1 VGLTTPICNCG
12 GASVA
17 TPRGQGLIVEHSE
30 TAFAKINLALHVRQR
45 RADGYHDIETLFA
58 FAQDGDILHA
68 RLADTLSLEIGG
80 PFGAGLQADESN
92 LVLKTALLLKA
103 HFGVTQGAAIRLNKQ
118 LPIASG
124 IGGGSADAAATARL
138 LNRLWGL
145 HATEQELADI
155 LAPLGA
161 DIPACIFSRPSF
173 GTGTGTALAFLED
186 SSVTARH
193 LLLVNPLQS
202 VSTAA
207 IFKAWN
213 GVDGGA
219 IDRGDMWDAA
229 VAGRNDLEPMASA
242 ICPVITDILD
252 RLSESAPALARMS
265 GSGATCFALFDD
277 AEALEAARAT
287 MDPHWWSMATML
299 R

>member
-1 VGLTTPICNCG
+1 M
-12 GASVA
+12 
-17 TPRGQGLIVEHSE
+17 EHSE
-30 TAFAKINLALHVRQR
+30 TAFAKINLALHVRKR

-58 FAQDGDILHA
+58 FVQDGDILTA
-68 RLADTLSLEIGG
+68 SLADALSLEIDG
-80 PFGAGLQADESN
+80 PFGAGLKADESN
-92 LVLKTALLLKA
+92 LVLKTALSLQA
-103 HFGVTQGAAIRLNKQ
+103 HFGVTQGAAIRLDKR

-138 LNRLWGL
+138 LNQLWGL
-145 HATEQELADI
+145 DATEQELADI

-173 GTGTGTALAFLED
+173 GSGTGTALAFLDD
-186 SSVTARH
+186 SNIAARRV
-193 LLLVNPLQS
+193 LLVNPLQS

-207 IFKAWN
+207 IFNAWS

-219 IDRGDMWDAA
+219 VDRGDIWDAA
-229 VAGRNDLEPMASA
+229 ITGQNDLEPIAAA
-242 ICPVITDILD
+242 ICPAISDILD
-252 RLSESAPALARMS
+252 RLSRADPALARMS

-277 AEALEAARAT
+277 AAALETARAT
-287 MDPHWWSMATML
+287 LDPHWWSMATML

>member
-1 VGLTTPICNCG
+1 MDHIEV
-12 GASVA
+12 
-17 TPRGQGLIVEHSE
+17 
-30 TAFAKINLALHVRQR
+30 AFAKINLALHVRRR

-58 FAQDGDILHA
+58 FAQHGDVLSAH
-68 RLADTLSLEIGG
+68 LADALSLEIDG
-80 PFGAGLQADESN
+80 PFGSGLADNDSN
-92 LVLKTALLLKA
+92 LVVRTALLIQS
-103 HFGVTQGAAIRLNKQ
+103 HFGVTAGAVIRLDKQ

-124 IGGGSADAAATARL
+124 IGGGSADAAAIARL

-145 HATEQELADI
+145 GASEQLLADI

-161 DIPACIFSRPSF
+161 DIPACVFSLSSF
-173 GTGTGTALAFLED
+173 GSGTGTALEFLDD
-186 SSVTARH
+186 SRISERH

-219 IDRGDMWDAA
+219 IGRGDVWDAA
-229 VAGRNDLEPMASA
+229 LSGQNDLEPIAA
-242 ICPVITDILD
+242 EICPVITDIRN
-252 RLSESAPALARMS
+252 RLSAANPALVRMS

-277 AEALEAARAT
+277 AAALETARASL
-287 MDPHWWSMATML
+287 DPNWWAMTTML